1 MADGIM
7 SQAEEAKLREFR
19 KAAEQLERASA
30 DRLMLDARYATIS
43 TENPETPLNELTR
56 SVRQP
61 GLNHVHL
68 TGLEL
73 KPLYTPSQFWLG

>member
-19 KAAEQLERASA
+19 EAAEQLERASA
-30 DRLMLDARYATIS
+30 DRLMLDARFATIS
-43 TENPETPLNELTR
+43 TENPETPLNELTG

-68 TGLEL
+68 TGQNQE
-73 KPLYTPSQFWLG
+73 PL